1 MPMMGKP
8 RAGRVVPATG
18 LIGNIGKQVRKD
30 APPDAGDEGRAR
42 DTWALGLPPRQDPKS
57 LRSGD

>member
-1 MPMMGKP
+1 MPIMGKP

-18 LIGNIGKQVRKD
+18 LIGKQVRKD

-42 DTWALGLPPRQDPKS
+42 DTRALGLPPRQDPKS